1 MAVIQ
6 HQKKPAILGA
16 LLDLVSRALRQLPNT
31 HLDTLPR
38 MADFAKWATAA
49 EPIEEKGTF
58 IRAYQDNRQ
67 SAIEA
72 SLEGSPVATVL
83 REMVK
88 EVLHWEGTATE
99 LLNLLWQRA
108 DERTKMQRS
117 WPKSAKGLSG
127 QLRRLATA
135 LRATGI
141 EIKHKRAGKGG
152 TRIIHIKTVCKDS
165 SEPSAASASEQEQTL
180 TADEWLTHMKNRRW
194 DVEHA
199 NMSAVKHIQDTHRQ
213 GGSVKVDVDDLN
225 LTAPQPLPADL
236 LNQIRQ
242 HKAELLAY
250 LSADAA
256 NTIDPMG
263 HVLTVDQANG
273 GNYLEKL
280 GTVAPASLMCHLE
293 PRR

>member
-1 MAVIQ
+1 
-6 HQKKPAILGA
+6 
-16 LLDLVSRALRQLPNT
+16 
-31 HLDTLPR
+31 
-38 MADFAKWATAA
+38 MADSAKWAAA
-49 EPIEEKGTF
+49 GEPIEEKGTF
-58 IRAYQDNRQ
+58 MRAYQDNRQ

-88 EVLHWEGTATE
+88 EVLHWEGTASE

-117 WPKSAKGLSG
+117 WPKSAKGLGG

-180 TADEWLTHMKNRRW
+180 TADEWL
-194 DVEHA
+194 A
-199 NMSAVKHIQDTHRQ
+199 Q
-213 GGSVKVDVDDLN
+213 VDM
-225 LTAPQPLPADL
+225 
-236 LNQIRQ
+236 
-242 HKAELLAY
+242 
-250 LSADAA
+250 ADASPTNADAYENELSHCSTNIADATDA
-256 NTIDPMG
+256 NLLPYSKTRFSQWTKPTFQIIPNPPDGARWHKLYPPYSTTID
-263 HVLTVDQANG
+263 G
-273 GNYLEKL
+273 GMWS
-280 GTVAPASLMCHLE
+280 T
-293 PRR
+293 RI